1 MREEQLSVESV
12 ESRESSMGKEPVSGR
27 GGRGAL
33 WTLLYII
40 LPAAMLL
47 ALPVRGLSAVP
58 AAAGTAPGEEA
69 VSLESLVE
77 YALENNPRIRAARLE
92 WERVKERYPQAR
104 SLDDPVLM
112 YTQPGREIETRLGP
126 QERVIGLSQKIPFPG
141 KLALKGEIVNKEI
154 EIARTRYEKAERD
167 LRAEVKKAYYDLYFM
182 DRAIELDSENK
193 AVLDYF
199 FEISRTNYGLDVSEL
214 DELVRAQRSSAM
226 ASLGLLKARE
236 MREGVAARINTL
248 LDRGPGTPVGRTAGV
263 EPVEFGYNEEELV
276 EWAATYNDEVRIAG
290 VEIER
295 GELEKRLAGYAWKP
309 DFQVGVNYSQ
319 IGDPPM
325 RVDDAGEDAWAL
337 TLGVNIPIWFSK
349 NRAAVTEKELGL
361 EKRLFE
367 RNAAVTYAANRV
379 RKEYFD
385 LITSKRIIDLYGGK
399 LIPEAKESVDFAEA
413 RYKTGKE
420 MLGRLLETQ
429 SMWISFRLVYHRAVS
444 DYMKSMAE
452 LERLSG
458 RELTR

>member
-1 MREEQLSVESV
+1 
-12 ESRESSMGKEPVSGR
+12 MGNGAKLIFGRGGCGIIRALLIALIPALALFALPVSG
-27 GGRGAL
+27 
-33 WTLLYII
+33 
-40 LPAAMLL
+40 
-47 ALPVRGLSAVP
+47 LSADLVGDGAPPGNGAGEKSP
-58 AAAGTAPGEEA
+58 AGAEEA
-69 VSLESLVE
+69 ASLERLVE
-77 YALENNPRIRAARLE
+77 NALENNPRLKAARLE
-92 WERVKERYPQAR
+92 WERVKEKYPQAR
-104 SLDDPVLM
+104 SLDDPMLM
-112 YTQPGREIETRLGP
+112 YIQPGREIETRLGP

-141 KLALKGEIVNKEI
+141 KLALKGDIVKKEI

-167 LRAEVKKAYYDLYFM
+167 LRAEVRKAYYDLYFM
-182 DRAIELDSENK
+182 DRTIELDSENK

-226 ASLGLLKARE
+226 VSLGLLKARE
-236 MREGVAARINTL
+236 MREGVVARINTL
-248 LDRGPGTPVGRTAGV
+248 LDRSPGTPVGRTVGV
-263 EPVEFGYNEEELV
+263 EPVEFEYGEDELV

-325 RVDDAGEDAWAL
+325 MVQDAGEDAWAM
-337 TLGVNIPIWFSK
+337 TFGMNIPIWFSK
-349 NRAAVTEKELGL
+349 NRAAVTEKEFGL
-361 EKRLFE
+361 EMRLFE
-367 RNAAVTYAANRV
+367 RAAAVTDATNRV
-379 RKEYFD
+379 RKAYFD
-385 LITSKRIIDLYGGK
+385 LFTARSIIDLYGGK

-429 SMWISFRLVYHRAVS
+429 SMWISFRLVYHRALS
-444 DYMKSMAE
+444 DYLKSIAE
-452 LERLSG
+452 IERLSG
-458 RELTR
+458 RELVR